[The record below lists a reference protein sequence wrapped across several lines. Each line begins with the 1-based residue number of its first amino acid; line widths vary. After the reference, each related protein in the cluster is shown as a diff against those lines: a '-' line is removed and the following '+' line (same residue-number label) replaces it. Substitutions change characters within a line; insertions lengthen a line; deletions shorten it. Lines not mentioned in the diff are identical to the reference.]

1 MTIAETQT
9 QMQLVPQAGQG
20 VAQAQAPA
28 QAPRP
33 KQGQR
38 AAQPEPDFV
47 TSLFDLLCEH
57 HPHLAPQRAD
67 LEQAVRSH
75 FKGSRQYVA
84 ARTDSTRIAQ
94 DVLALFNGRNAR
106 EVARRLRIS
115 RATVYRVLKQA
126 GK

>member
-1 MTIAETQT
+1 MTIDDTQT

-20 VAQAQAPA
+20 QPQPQPQAA
-28 QAPRP
+28 RP

-38 AAQPEPDFV
+38 AAPADPDFV

>member
-1 MTIAETQT
+1 MTTAETQT

-20 VAQAQAPA
+20 QAPA
-28 QAPRP
+28 QATRP